1 MNYRTFVLGAFFTL
15 VLFSTKGQ
23 LPEVYSE
30 IVLKIDDS
38 IIQFLADQ
46 KNEIE
51 KYKWIES
58 EKVGHDL
65 GNCAI
70 MDWIRKYAKKYR
82 DQYRQT
88 H

>member
-1 MNYRTFVLGAFFTL
+1 MENINNSDNQCMNHDEF
-15 VLFSTKGQ
+15 
-23 LPEVYSE
+23 
-30 IVLKIDDS
+30 
-38 IIQFLADQ
+38 IQFLADQ

-70 MDWIRKYAKKYR
+70 MDWIHKYAKKYR